1 MSDSREYTAEEIEE
15 VKDGVNLQVVLQ
27 ELKKSIEEQ
36 LKKCG
41 LYYRLFSRVKN
52 SESLAQKLN
61 GGEYGDGENDKKV
74 QDLLGIRV
82 VLYYSDDLAP
92 CRYIL

>member
-1 MSDSREYTAEEIEE
+1 MSEKKVYTANEIEE
-15 VKDGVNLQVVLQ
+15 VKDEINLQVVLQ
-27 ELKKSIEEQ
+27 ELKKNIEEQ

-41 LYYRLFSRVKN
+41 LYYRLFSRVKD

-61 GGEYGDGENDKKV
+61 SGEYGDGDTDKKV

-82 VLYYSDDLAP
+82 VLYYSDDLTP
-92 CRYIL
+92 CR